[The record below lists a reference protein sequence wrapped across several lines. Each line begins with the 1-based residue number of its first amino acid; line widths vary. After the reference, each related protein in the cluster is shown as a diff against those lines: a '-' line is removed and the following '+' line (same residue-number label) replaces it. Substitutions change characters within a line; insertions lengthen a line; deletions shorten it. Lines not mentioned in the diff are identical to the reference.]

1 MEKGKVKKIMEKTT
15 AANKPFKSVLIDD
28 TWYSSF
34 DANINKVLCEGE
46 TIEFDYEENGKFK
59 NLTKLAQS
67 TMNNIPPPY
76 IPEKT
81 EEIFIAPKQLPD
93 KDLRITRLAV
103 LNTATEIHKIGNL
116 DGFDNKTLQESIK
129 KLAEELEKWVAR

>member
-1 MEKGKVKKIMEKTT
+1 MEKGKIKKVLEKTT

-46 TIEFDYEENGKFK
+46 AIEFDYEENGKFK

-67 TMNNIPPPY
+67 TTNSILPPV
-76 IPEKT
+76 PEKT
-81 EEIFIAPKQLPD
+81 EEIFIAQKAPD